1 MSEGVPPLK
10 VSKQSAEI
18 LKEAISTY
26 GAGVWGRR
34 TFDIAHA
41 WGGNPPGSPAF
52 IVTHDI
58 PQEWVY
64 EGSPFTFVTD
74 GVESAI
80 RQAQQ
85 AAGDKDVVVC
95 TASILQQ
102 CLNLGLMDE
111 IHIDVA
117 PLLLGK
123 GVRLFDH
130 LDIKPIELERIRVV
144 GAPGVTHLGFRVVNY
159 PRTELVAF
167 IRSNTYKKSME
178 RRVSMRTVTS
188 KDGTTIA
195 FDQSG
200 KGPAV
205 ILVTGALGTR
215 SHATPNSMADILS
228 KQFTAIDYDR
238 RGRGDSGNNPPY
250 AGHREKLGR

>member
-1 MSEGVPPLK
+1 MGNVVFNMTVSLDGFVAGPNDSPEKGLGDGGDALFKWYFTGDTEIPISDGNMTLK
-10 VSKQSAEI
+10 VSQQSAKLLED
-18 LKEAISTY
+18 AMRNY

-41 WGGNPPGSPAF
+41 WSGHPPGSPAF
-52 IVTHDI
+52 IVTHTV
-58 PQEWVY
+58 PQEWSY
-64 EGSPFTFVTD
+64 QGSPFTFVTD

-85 AAGDKDVVVC
+85 AAGDKDVVIC

-130 LDIKPIELERIRVV
+130 LDIKPMELERIRVV
-144 GAPGVTHLGFRVVNY
+144 DAPGVTHMAFRVV
-159 PRTELVAF
+159 
-167 IRSNTYKKSME
+167 K
-178 RRVSMRTVTS
+178 
-188 KDGTTIA
+188 
-195 FDQSG
+195 
-200 KGPAV
+200 
-205 ILVTGALGTR
+205 
-215 SHATPNSMADILS
+215 
-228 KQFTAIDYDR
+228 
-238 RGRGDSGNNPPY
+238 
-250 AGHREKLGR
+250 

>member
-1 MSEGVPPLK
+1 MRKVVFNMTMSLDGFVAGPNDSPEKGLGDGGDALFNWYFSGDTEIPISDGNMVLK
-10 VSKQSAEI
+10 VSRMSAKL
-18 LKEAISTY
+18 LKEAMENY

-41 WGGNPPGSPAF
+41 WNGHPPGSPAF
-52 IVTHDI
+52 IVTHHV

-80 RQAQQ
+80 RQAKQ

-111 IHIDVA
+111 IHVDVV
-117 PLLLGK
+117 PLLLGN

-130 LDIKPIELERIRVV
+130 LNIKPTELESIRVIE
-144 GAPGVTHLGFRVVNY
+144 APGVTHLGFRV
-159 PRTELVAF
+159 R
-167 IRSNTYKKSME
+167 K
-178 RRVSMRTVTS
+178 
-188 KDGTTIA
+188 
-195 FDQSG
+195 
-200 KGPAV
+200 
-205 ILVTGALGTR
+205 
-215 SHATPNSMADILS
+215 
-228 KQFTAIDYDR
+228 
-238 RGRGDSGNNPPY
+238 
-250 AGHREKLGR
+250 